1 MNVPLIVQ
9 AVTVSLFCMAD
20 IIAEDES
27 SLVKALRAGDSAAYE
42 RLVRDYG
49 ARLLAVSK
57 RLLSNHEDALEA
69 VQDGFLSAFRS
80 LESFDGRSQFSTW
93 LHRIVVNASLMK
105 LRSKRRHPEQSI
117 DDLLPTF
124 LADGHQAAP
133 AARWGQSGCDNA
145 EKKEIQALVRSKIE
159 SLPDSYR
166 IVLVLRDIEELDTDT
181 VAEMLEIAPGA
192 VKVRLHRARQALRTL
207 LDPVFGKPSK

>member
-1 MNVPLIVQ
+1 MNMDNVVAEEESGLVQ
-9 AVTVSLFCMAD
+9 
-20 IIAEDES
+20 
-27 SLVKALRAGDSAAYE
+27 ALRAGDSAAFE
-42 RLVRDYG
+42 RLVREYG
-49 ARLLAVSK
+49 ARLLVVSK

-80 LESFDGRSQFSTW
+80 LDSFDGRSQFSTW

-105 LRSKRRHPEQSI
+105 LRSKRRRPEQSI

-133 AARWGQSGCDNA
+133 AARWRRSGYENA
-145 EKKEIQALVRSKIE
+145 EQKELQTLVRSKIE

-166 IVLVLRDIEELDTDT
+166 IVLVLRDIEELDTET
-181 VAEMLEIAPGA
+181 VAQMLEITPGS

-207 LDPVFGKPSK
+207 LDPVFGNPSK

>member
-1 MNVPLIVQ
+1 MDNVV
-9 AVTVSLFCMAD
+9 VE
-20 IIAEDES
+20 EDS
-27 SLVKALRAGDSAAYE
+27 SLVKALRAGDSAAFE
-42 RLVRDYG
+42 RLVREYG
-49 ARLLAVSK
+49 GRLLVVSK

-80 LESFDGRSQFSTW
+80 LDSFDGRSQFSTW

-105 LRSKRRHPEQSI
+105 LRSKRRRPEQSI

-133 AARWGQSGCDNA
+133 AARWRHSGYENA
-145 EKKEIQALVRSKIE
+145 EKNEVQALVRSKIE
-159 SLPDSYR
+159 TLPDSYR
-166 IVLVLRDIEELDTDT
+166 IVLVLRDIEELDTET
-181 VAEMLEIAPGA
+181 VAQMLEITPGS

-207 LDPVFGKPSK
+207 LDPVFGNPSK

>member
-1 MNVPLIVQ
+1 MDNVV
-9 AVTVSLFCMAD
+9 V
-20 IIAEDES
+20 EDDS
-27 SLVKALRAGDSAAYE
+27 SLVKALRAGDSVAFE
-42 RLVRDYG
+42 RLVREYG
-49 ARLLAVSK
+49 GRLLVVSK

-80 LESFDGRSQFSTW
+80 LDSFDGRSQFATW

-105 LRSKRRHPEQSI
+105 LRSKRRRPEQSI

-124 LADGHQAAP
+124 LADGHQVAP
-133 AARWGQSGCDNA
+133 DAPWRRSGYENA
-145 EKKEIQALVRSKIE
+145 EKKELQAMVRSKVE

-166 IVLVLRDIEELDTDT
+166 VVMVLRDIEELDTVT
-181 VAEMLEIAPGA
+181 VAQMLEITPGT

-207 LDPVFGKPSK
+207 LDPVFGNHSK

>member
-1 MNVPLIVQ
+1 MDNVV
-9 AVTVSLFCMAD
+9 V
-20 IIAEDES
+20 EDDS
-27 SLVKALRAGDSAAYE
+27 SLVKALRAGDSDVFE
-42 RLVRDYG
+42 RLVREYG
-49 ARLLAVSK
+49 GRLLVVSK

-80 LESFDGRSQFSTW
+80 LDSFDGRSQFSTW

-105 LRSKRRHPEQSI
+105 LRSKRRCPEQSI

-133 AARWGQSGCDNA
+133 AAPWRRSGYENA
-145 EKKEIQALVRSKIE
+145 EKKELQTIVRSKIE

-166 IVLVLRDIEELDTDT
+166 IVLVLRDIEELDTET
-181 VAEMLEIAPGA
+181 VAQMLEITPGA

-207 LDPVFGKPSK
+207 LDPVFGNPSK